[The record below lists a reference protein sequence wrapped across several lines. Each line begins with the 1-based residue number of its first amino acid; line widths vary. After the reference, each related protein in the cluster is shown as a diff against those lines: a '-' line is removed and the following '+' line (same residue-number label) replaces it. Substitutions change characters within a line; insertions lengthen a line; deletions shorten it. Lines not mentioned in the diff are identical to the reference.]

1 MIGGPSASNYGR
13 GSGPSGVRAWDP
25 ETRQAIER
33 ALRESQREIPQ
44 VTRDLRAG
52 GIHADDLEEIRKF
65 VQGLSNSRFAGN
77 PQLLETEYRR
87 MLALLEQL
95 ELQVRREVEL
105 AEGAAV
111 RTIVTEPVP
120 EKYREAVAEY
130 FRRLSQ
136 SPNR

>member
-13 GSGPSGVRAWDP
+13 TGGPGGVRAWDP

-52 GIHADDLEEIRKF
+52 GIHTDDLEEIRKF
-65 VQGLSNSRFAGN
+65 VQGLPNSRFAGN
-77 PQLLETEYRR
+77 PQLLQQEYRR

-111 RTIVTEPVP
+111 RTIVAEPVP
-120 EKYREAVAEY
+120 EQYREAVAEY

-136 SPNR
+136 SPSR